1 MKIDLHCHTKRIKKG
16 DSKKRDISC
25 EKFYSA
31 IIESEVNI
39 VAITNHNCFDKK
51 QYDEFKL
58 MADKNFEIWPGIE
71 LDVIG
76 INDEIGHVIVISNPN
91 DVVNFNE
98 KISNLNPSKDFENF
112 KIKIDDFISFIKQ
125 GDIIVSYHYFKEP
138 QLCDDSIQKIIESVE
153 PYRLYMEPSSLK
165 TLGILKNNNERAI
178 IGSDVKDW
186 KNYTNSTFMTFDVN
200 IETFDDFI
208 AMAKNKGL
216 IYTTKFGN
224 ITCSKINIAEK
235 DKKDEIISIYDNIN
249 IIFGG
254 KGSGK
259 SYLLKKIQE
268 YYVKNGYQC
277 SYYDSAK
284 NDDEIKDY
292 LRVLDNERDLNKLN
306 IEDCSNIFSFIEA
319 WSDKY
324 VTQLKSYRDYYQ
336 QTSLNKN
343 SKKLLIIKSRY
354 INEDKK
360 STLDRYKKDY
370 NLFISIDSSLSK
382 IQIDNY
388 LSPINSK
395 NWKSLLIEIKKSIEE
410 HYLKSWI
417 EYQSIV
423 FANSLIKNIPLIV
436 QLMTE
441 TVLLPKKTEFFDY
454 CNNRLKLINNVEL
467 LIKTL
472 DSDLD
477 DKTSINY
484 IGKIGV
490 EKELHCVT
498 KYKLLKPDTNTSHY
512 LLPQKNKI
520 KLLNIIK
527 ELHNVKNS
535 YFTNELIKNVIT
547 LNSLI
552 KENSIKGLDSFLC
565 VFKFFTT
572 QVPNYDIYQPSTGE
586 KTMIILEKNLN
597 PNFDV
602 FLLDEPEKSLGNSYV
617 NDIILPKI
625 IELGN
630 MKKFII
636 IVTHN
641 ANLAVRTFPFMTILK
656 KYDNKEYLTYEGSIY
671 TKQLKLLNGCDKL
684 GWKEESESLLE
695 GGKEAFQERGEIYE
709 RK

>member
-125 GDIIVSYHYFKEP
+125 GDFIVSYHYFKEP

-370 NLFISIDSSLSK
+370 NLFISIDSSLSQ

-395 NWKSLLIEIKKSIEE
+395 NWKSLLIKIKKSIEE

-512 LLPQKNKI
+512 LLPQKNKS